1 MDGICYI
8 DQDMKIIKVES
19 HSKQLIED
27 IALLFTYFGIFV
39 LHSSNNDDLLY
50 SFNIPHKYA
59 RKYLEEINTNID
71 FNRES
76 LLHIIKFSE
85 TRHNAN
91 TDFFDI
97 IPELG
102 HIIYKISKILN
113 IQRFSTLNTHNLD
126 IDRSTLIRYIN
137 IFKHRSIAI
146 NKFTEIKEDLEYLD
160 IIANGD
166 VIWDKIKSIKIIV
179 ENIKDKEYV
188 YDLTIPG
195 NETFMLYNGIIVH
208 NTLNTFHTAG
218 VGVIGM
224 QGIPRFREL
233 LSYSKKIQTPGMIV
247 RFIKEVR
254 NDENIAHKIEAYL
267 KHTLLEKL
275 INNLEIIYDPIT
287 KNLLEKDNINSNN
300 IYYIG
305 NTINIIYLPWLYR
318 LSVNRETMLEND
330 ITLLDIKTKFI
341 KFFEDYAQD
350 STINRKKVIISKI
363 LNGCIMSNYDNS
375 QNQYIHIRFDINIP
389 DNYTL
394 IEIGQYILNKISIKG
409 INTIKNVDPPQK
421 QKIIEYNSDNGLKS
435 DSNEWVLYMDG
446 IDLNKL
452 KTIKYVDFN
461 RLVIND
467 IYTAYLNFGIE
478 AARNL
483 IYIQTDKVYIGSSN
497 NINDA
502 HLLLLADIMTNNGNI
517 TSIDRHGINR
527 LDTDPL
533 SRASFEKTVEQ
544 LLMASAFNEID
555 YMKSVSS
562 RIMAGRCIK
571 GGTGLCE
578 ILMNNDMLENSEYN
592 DKEKINIDTINRLE
606 ENELM
611 KDLLTKPNKINTL
624 WIPS

>member
-1 MDGICYI
+1 
-8 DQDMKIIKVES
+8 
-19 HSKQLIED
+19 
-27 IALLFTYFGIFV
+27 
-39 LHSSNNDDLLY
+39 
-50 SFNIPHKYA
+50 
-59 RKYLEEINTNID
+59 
-71 FNRES
+71 
-76 LLHIIKFSE
+76 
-85 TRHNAN
+85 
-91 TDFFDI
+91 
-97 IPELG
+97 
-102 HIIYKISKILN
+102 
-113 IQRFSTLNTHNLD
+113 
-126 IDRSTLIRYIN
+126 
-137 IFKHRSIAI
+137 
-146 NKFTEIKEDLEYLD
+146 
-160 IIANGD
+160 
-166 VIWDKIKSIKIIV
+166 
-179 ENIKDKEYV
+179 
-188 YDLTIPG
+188 
-195 NETFMLYNGIIVH
+195 
-208 NTLNTFHTAG
+208 
-218 VGVIGM
+218 
-224 QGIPRFREL
+224 
-233 LSYSKKIQTPGMIV
+233 
-247 RFIKEVR
+247 
-254 NDENIAHKIEAYL
+254 
-267 KHTLLEKL
+267 
-275 INNLEIIYDPIT
+275 
-287 KNLLEKDNINSNN
+287 
-300 IYYIG
+300 
-305 NTINIIYLPWLYR
+305 
-318 LSVNRETMLEND
+318 
-330 ITLLDIKTKFI
+330 
-341 KFFEDYAQD
+341 
-350 STINRKKVIISKI
+350 
-363 LNGCIMSNYDNS
+363 
-375 QNQYIHIRFDINIP
+375 
-389 DNYTL
+389 
-394 IEIGQYILNKISIKG
+394 
-409 INTIKNVDPPQK
+409 
-421 QKIIEYNSDNGLKS
+421 
-435 DSNEWVLYMDG
+435 MDG

>member
-1 MDGICYI
+1 
-8 DQDMKIIKVES
+8 
-19 HSKQLIED
+19 
-27 IALLFTYFGIFV
+27 
-39 LHSSNNDDLLY
+39 
-50 SFNIPHKYA
+50 
-59 RKYLEEINTNID
+59 
-71 FNRES
+71 
-76 LLHIIKFSE
+76 
-85 TRHNAN
+85 
-91 TDFFDI
+91 
-97 IPELG
+97 
-102 HIIYKISKILN
+102 
-113 IQRFSTLNTHNLD
+113 
-126 IDRSTLIRYIN
+126 
-137 IFKHRSIAI
+137 
-146 NKFTEIKEDLEYLD
+146 
-160 IIANGD
+160 
-166 VIWDKIKSIKIIV
+166 
-179 ENIKDKEYV
+179 
-188 YDLTIPG
+188 
-195 NETFMLYNGIIVH
+195 
-208 NTLNTFHTAG
+208 
-218 VGVIGM
+218 
-224 QGIPRFREL
+224 
-233 LSYSKKIQTPGMIV
+233 
-247 RFIKEVR
+247 
-254 NDENIAHKIEAYL
+254 
-267 KHTLLEKL
+267 
-275 INNLEIIYDPIT
+275 
-287 KNLLEKDNINSNN
+287 
-300 IYYIG
+300 
-305 NTINIIYLPWLYR
+305 
-318 LSVNRETMLEND
+318 MLEND